1 MHIVTRLTTL
11 RVFKL
16 LVSDDVGKT
25 SRMMCLLSHGNPC
38 AVVQVSLGDLS
49 KIVENLVRLTITS
62 LSSGS
67 IVGDPFERP
76 ISNRPNGSTADM
88 SPYSI
93 DQVSI
98 HLLRKSG
105 PYDQYP
111 YS

>member
-1 MHIVTRLTTL
+1 MV
-11 RVFKL
+11 VA
-16 LVSDDVGKT
+16 
-25 SRMMCLLSHGNPC
+25 SRTQIIHRS
-38 AVVQVSLGDLS
+38 AS
-49 KIVENLVRLTITS
+49 KNKQIDGLFQKPV
-62 LSSGS
+62 
-67 IVGDPFERP
+67 VGDPFERP

>member
-1 MHIVTRLTTL
+1 MHIVTTL

-38 AVVQVSLGDLS
+38 AVVQVCSSLGNLS
-49 KIVENLVRLTITS
+49 KIVENLARLTITS

-76 ISNRPNGSTADM
+76 ISNRPHGSTADM